1 MSDLHK
7 SKRYDLIDM
16 FNDTSRYLDDIFTI
30 DNPEFQKHIP
40 DIYPAELQLNKAK
53 SADNETSFLD
63 LNIKV
68 ICSGIHTSVY
78 DKRDDFGFS
87 IVNFP
92 WLSLAVPRLSSYGI
106 YIAQLVRFARCCTS
120 VFDFNENLSSKVAL
134 LKRIKQ
140 FLPLHYRKMYFNA
153 YILPSIDYCL
163 TIWGNAPKCHLDR
176 ILKFQK
182 YAARIILDAPPDS
195 PSEPL
200 FKKLGWLNIYERV
213 QYNKAIL
220 LYKAVHG
227 MTPGYISELFSFSQ
241 NYNLRSFDNFDMVIP
256 KHNREFFKNTFQYS
270 GANIWNNL
278 PVNLRTSS
286 SLAAFKNA
294 LYKVIV
300 SNR

>member
-1 MSDLHK
+1 
-7 SKRYDLIDM
+7 
-16 FNDTSRYLDDIFTI
+16 
-30 DNPEFQKHIP
+30 
-40 DIYPAELQLNKAK
+40 
-53 SADNETSFLD
+53 
-63 LNIKV
+63 
-68 ICSGIHTSVY
+68 
-78 DKRDDFGFS
+78 
-87 IVNFP
+87 
-92 WLSLAVPRLSSYGI
+92 
-106 YIAQLVRFARCCTS
+106 
-120 VFDFNENLSSKVAL
+120 
-134 LKRIKQ
+134 
-140 FLPLHYRKMYFNA
+140 MYFNA

-182 YAARIILDAPPDS
+182 YAARIILDALPDS

-213 QYNKAIL
+213 QYNKAII

-270 GANIWNNL
+270 GANIWNSL

-286 SLAAFKNA
+286 SLVAFKNA